1 MDNWVYPKNYSN
13 TVIIPL
19 STISFVLNAIVRF
32 SVPVLLPLIISS
44 MKVDLFQGSLLITAY
59 WIGYTVFQIP
69 GGVLSDLFGTAMVN
83 KISFALLTIL
93 FSLLYFLINIYMAV
107 FLIQFALGSV
117 SALIY
122 VSDASL
128 VQKWSSR
135 SKRSAALGIYQSGF
149 FIGASIGEYYII
161 SSYVISKFMPFL
173 GMIPILTI
181 TAILNTIFIRDPKS
195 TGKKF
200 GISRKILFPA
210 ILRFSAGF
218 AYIGFLAMFSSI
230 LVYDFKVPESQI
242 FFYSWIPA
250 FLGILSSPLGGAV
263 SARIRNGRLLLA
275 AFPVLVIA
283 IFMVA
288 ILYVNFK
295 MAMFLSAILGLL
307 YGFYAGPSMSMAS
320 DVSSS
325 DASLSSSSSILNLSS
340 QSGGIISPAI
350 MGYSYSVYGSFTIG
364 MVTVSII
371 SMVLVLISAFYL
383 TKYGIT

>member
-1 MDNWVYPKNYSN
+1 M
-13 TVIIPL
+13 
-19 STISFVLNAIVRF
+19 VRF
-32 SVPVLLPLIISS
+32 SVPVLLPFIISS

-69 GGVLSDLFGTAMVN
+69 GGVLSDIFGTAVVN
-83 KISFALLTIL
+83 KISFAILTIL
-93 FSLLYFLINIYMAV
+93 FSLLYFLIDIYMAV
-107 FLIQFALGSV
+107 FLIQLALGSV

-135 SKRSAALGIYQSGF
+135 SKRSTALGIYQSGF
-149 FIGASIGEYYII
+149 FIGASIGEYFII
-161 SSYVISKFMPFL
+161 SSYGISKFMPFL
-173 GMIPILTI
+173 VVIPMLAI
-181 TAILNTIFIRDPKS
+181 TAILNIIFISDPKS
-195 TGKKF
+195 TGKRI

-230 LVYDFKVPESQI
+230 LVYDFKVPENQI

-250 FLGILSSPLGGAV
+250 FLGIVSSPLGGAA

-275 AFPVLVIA
+275 ALPVLAIA
-283 IFMVA
+283 IFMLA
-288 ILYVNFK
+288 ILYVNFRI
-295 MAMFLSAILGLL
+295 AIFLSAMLGLL

-340 QSGGIISPAI
+340 QSGGMISPAI
-350 MGYSYSVYGSFTIG
+350 MGYSYSVYGSFAIG
-364 MVTVSII
+364 MVAVSVI
-371 SMVLVLISAFYL
+371 SMALVLTSVFYL
-383 TKYGIT
+383 AKYGIT